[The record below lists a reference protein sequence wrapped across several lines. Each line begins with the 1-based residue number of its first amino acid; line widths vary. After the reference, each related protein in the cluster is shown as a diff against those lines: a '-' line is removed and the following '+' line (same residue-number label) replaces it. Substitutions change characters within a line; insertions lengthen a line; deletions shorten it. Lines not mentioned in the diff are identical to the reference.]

1 MDPKTKE
8 MGSKDDDDAG
18 LHIRLQQRLEELSR
32 LYYLTATTTFN
43 KGNSSVL
50 QRTS

>member
-8 MGSKDDDDAG
+8 MGSKDDDEL

-43 KGNSSVL
+43 EGNSSVL
-50 QRTS
+50 QRRS

>member
-8 MGSKDDDDAG
+8 MGSKDDDDDG
-18 LHIRLQQRLEELSR
+18 LHIRLQQRLEEPSR

-50 QRTS
+50 QRRS

>member
-1 MDPKTKE
+1 MDPRNKE
-8 MGSKDDDDAG
+8 VGSKYDDNDG

-50 QRTS
+50 QRRS